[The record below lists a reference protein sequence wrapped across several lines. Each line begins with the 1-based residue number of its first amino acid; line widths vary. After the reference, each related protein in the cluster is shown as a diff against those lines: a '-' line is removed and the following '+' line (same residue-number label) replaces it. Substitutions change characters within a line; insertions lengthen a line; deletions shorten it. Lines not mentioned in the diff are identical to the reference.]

1 MKQCWRWFGPGDQIP
16 LDDLHQVGVEGIV
29 TALHER
35 PPGTVWSAA
44 QISERQ
50 RILRAAGYEWDVVES
65 LPVSEAIKTQGP
77 EMQAHI
83 TAYKASLEALA
94 AANITTIC
102 YNFMPILDWTRTNL
116 RAKQPHGGAAMR
128 FDLIDFAVFD
138 LHILQREE
146 GVESYSEAQR
156 AAAAERFN
164 ALSDHRKKQLQRNI
178 IAGLPGA
185 NDSWSLGDVRALLD
199 SYKGIT
205 RAQLRSHLI
214 DFLSEVA
221 PCAEALGL
229 RLCCHP
235 DDPPFSLLGL
245 PRVMSSCADYSL
257 VLKAVD
263 LPANGATLCTGSL
276 GVAQDFDGPA
286 FVKTHGPRIHF
297 AHLRNT
303 KRIAGSDAAR
313 PDFFEAPHLEGDT
326 DMVATVR
333 ALMVEQTRRRAEGRA
348 DWQIPMRPDHGQEL
362 LSDLGG
368 HSTPGY
374 PLIGRMRGLAELR
387 GLMASF
393 GAHASEV

>member
-16 LDDLHQVGVEGIV
+16 LDELHQVGVEGIV

-102 YNFMPILDWTRTNL
+102 YNFMPILDWTRTDL

-164 ALSDHRKKQLQRNI
+164 ALSDDREKT
-178 IAGLPGA
+178 A
-185 NDSWSLGDVRALLD
+185 S
-199 SYKGIT
+199 
-205 RAQLRSHLI
+205 AQYYR
-214 DFLSEVA
+214 
-221 PCAEALGL
+221 
-229 RLCCHP
+229 
-235 DDPPFSLLGL
+235 
-245 PRVMSSCADYSL
+245 
-257 VLKAVD
+257 
-263 LPANGATLCTGSL
+263 
-276 GVAQDFDGPA
+276 GVA
-286 FVKTHGPRIHF
+286 
-297 AHLRNT
+297 
-303 KRIAGSDAAR
+303 
-313 PDFFEAPHLEGDT
+313 
-326 DMVATVR
+326 
-333 ALMVEQTRRRAEGRA
+333 GR
-348 DWQIPMRPDHGQEL
+348 Q
-362 LSDLGG
+362 
-368 HSTPGY
+368 
-374 PLIGRMRGLAELR
+374 
-387 GLMASF
+387 
-393 GAHASEV
+393 

>member
-50 RILRAAGYEWDVVES
+50 TILRAAGYEWDVVES

-77 EMQAHI
+77 EMRAHI

-164 ALSDHRKKQLQRNI
+164 ALSDHRKKT
-178 IAGLPGA
+178 AA
-185 NDSWSLGDVRALLD
+185 
-199 SYKGIT
+199 
-205 RAQLRSHLI
+205 AQYYR
-214 DFLSEVA
+214 
-221 PCAEALGL
+221 
-229 RLCCHP
+229 
-235 DDPPFSLLGL
+235 
-245 PRVMSSCADYSL
+245 
-257 VLKAVD
+257 
-263 LPANGATLCTGSL
+263 
-276 GVAQDFDGPA
+276 GVA
-286 FVKTHGPRIHF
+286 
-297 AHLRNT
+297 
-303 KRIAGSDAAR
+303 
-313 PDFFEAPHLEGDT
+313 
-326 DMVATVR
+326 
-333 ALMVEQTRRRAEGRA
+333 GR
-348 DWQIPMRPDHGQEL
+348 Q
-362 LSDLGG
+362 
-368 HSTPGY
+368 
-374 PLIGRMRGLAELR
+374 
-387 GLMASF
+387 
-393 GAHASEV
+393 

>member
-16 LDDLHQVGVEGIV
+16 LGDLHQVGVEGIV
-29 TALHER
+29 TALHKL

-50 RILRAAGYEWDVVES
+50 AVLRAAGYEWDVVES

-77 EMQAHI
+77 QMRAHI

-116 RAKQPHGGAAMR
+116 RAEQPHGGAAMR

-138 LHILQREE
+138 LHILQRAE
-146 GVESYSEAQR
+146 GAESYSEAQR
-156 AAAAERFN
+156 ATAVERFN
-164 ALSDHRKKQLQRNI
+164 ALSDEGKKLLQRNI

-185 NDSWSLGDVRALLD
+185 NDSWSLGDVRALLH
-199 SYKGIT
+199 SYKGLT

-245 PRVMSSCADYSL
+245 PRVMSSSADYRVVLNLSL
-257 VLKAVD
+257 
-263 LPANGATLCTGSL
+263 
-276 GVAQDFDGPA
+276 
-286 FVKTHGPRIHF
+286 IH
-297 AHLRNT
+297 
-303 KRIAGSDAAR
+303 I
-313 PDFFEAPHLEGDT
+313 
-326 DMVATVR
+326 
-333 ALMVEQTRRRAEGRA
+333 
-348 DWQIPMRPDHGQEL
+348 
-362 LSDLGG
+362 
-368 HSTPGY
+368 
-374 PLIGRMRGLAELR
+374 
-387 GLMASF
+387 
-393 GAHASEV
+393 